1 MESIGLVQG
10 KNSTQIVAIGF
21 ITMIFLAIFF
31 GFIAL
36 DENKKLADFNYKMY
50 QHPFSVSIAVLEASG
65 DILAM
70 RRYMKNVVLASNDEE
85 LDTAISHVK
94 QHERK
99 VHLHFEVV
107 KERYL
112 GNKESI
118 DAAYIAFIEWKL
130 IREELIALKRNKQTQ
145 QIFNMTVSREAEHLK
160 KLDKNMDFLIEF
172 ARSKALEFKDS
183 SERSYSLSKSSLY
196 RLLFFTIL
204 LNVITAFFVIFLVR
218 KAEFSRHESEERF
231 KAIFNNAEVSIWS
244 EDFSAVVVELDR
256 LRREGVEDL
265 KQHLYA
271 DTKLAWDLAAMVKVN
286 SVNNATL
293 KLFGAK
299 DQLEFL
305 SKIDKTFGDNAI
317 DVFIDEMCAIWDKQD
332 TFLSEANF
340 RTLKG
345 QQINTLISFQIPLST
360 NNYRNVPVSIVNISE
375 QKRLESKL
383 KLSSRVFSGTHEG
396 IMITDASG
404 VIVDVNPAFSD
415 ITGYTCDEVIDRSPN
430 ILRSGKH
437 SAEFYA
443 KMWKDVAENDYWQG
457 EIWNRRKS
465 GEVFAELLTI
475 SSLKSADGRIVNY
488 LGMFTDITHSKRQQE
503 NMRRM
508 AHYDALTGLPNRALL
523 LDRFTQAI
531 AQSKRSGRLLAIC
544 FLDLDD
550 FKPVNDTFGHD
561 VGDKLLVEVSR
572 RLVEMLRAED
582 TVSRLGG
589 DEFSMLLGDLSSTAQ
604 CCEILDRVIK
614 VISATYYIDQHPIN
628 ISASIGVSLSP
639 FDGVEL
645 DILLRQSDQA
655 MYQAKQEGKNNYQ
668 FFDLEQ
674 AQSATQLN
682 VKLQEIKRALL
693 NDELHLYYQ
702 PKVNMASGKIIG
714 AEALIRWQ
722 HPEKGII
729 PPLEFLPF
737 IEGSPLENEVGAWV
751 IEQALVQLEMLI
763 SEGVNIEVSINV
775 SSLQL
780 LNVSFF
786 DDLSHALERH
796 PRVKAQKFKLEVLES
811 STLGNVE
818 RIRDII
824 GACRDELGVRVALD
838 DFGTGYSSLSHL
850 RELPAD
856 TIKIDQS
863 FVRDVLVDQN
873 DFSIIDGV
881 IGLAKSFN
889 RHVIAEG
896 VESTE
901 HGQMLLLMGCYNA
914 QGYAIAKPMPAN
926 RLLDWIR
933 EYQPNQIWLDT
944 QQEQMAPHARRIK
957 QLELILNHW
966 FSKIITLLESNVG
979 EPIHLAE
986 LSCHFDKWVGRLR
999 DDLAFEEQW
1008 INDLE
1013 QAYNEVELLAKEI
1026 VSAGDNL
1033 FKTDNI
1039 SKLHS
1044 VYNKMLW
1051 LLSLV
1056 EMTDDDSK
1064 AS

>member
-1 MESIGLVQG
+1 
-10 KNSTQIVAIGF
+10 
-21 ITMIFLAIFF
+21 
-31 GFIAL
+31 
-36 DENKKLADFNYKMY
+36 
-50 QHPFSVSIAVLEASG
+50 
-65 DILAM
+65 
-70 RRYMKNVVLASNDEE
+70 
-85 LDTAISHVK
+85 
-94 QHERK
+94 
-99 VHLHFEVV
+99 
-107 KERYL
+107 
-112 GNKESI
+112 
-118 DAAYIAFIEWKL
+118 
-130 IREELIALKRNKQTQ
+130 
-145 QIFNMTVSREAEHLK
+145 
-160 KLDKNMDFLIEF
+160 
-172 ARSKALEFKDS
+172 
-183 SERSYSLSKSSLY
+183 
-196 RLLFFTIL
+196 
-204 LNVITAFFVIFLVR
+204 
-218 KAEFSRHESEERF
+218 
-231 KAIFNNAEVSIWS
+231 
-244 EDFSAVVVELDR
+244 
-256 LRREGVEDL
+256 
-265 KQHLYA
+265 
-271 DTKLAWDLAAMVKVN
+271 
-286 SVNNATL
+286 
-293 KLFGAK
+293 
-299 DQLEFL
+299 
-305 SKIDKTFGDNAI
+305 
-317 DVFIDEMCAIWDKQD
+317 
-332 TFLSEANF
+332 
-340 RTLKG
+340 
-345 QQINTLISFQIPLST
+345 
-360 NNYRNVPVSIVNISE
+360 
-375 QKRLESKL
+375 
-383 KLSSRVFSGTHEG
+383 
-396 IMITDASG
+396 
-404 VIVDVNPAFSD
+404 
-415 ITGYTCDEVIDRSPN
+415 
-430 ILRSGKH
+430 
-437 SAEFYA
+437 
-443 KMWKDVAENDYWQG
+443 
-457 EIWNRRKS
+457 
-465 GEVFAELLTI
+465 
-475 SSLKSADGRIVNY
+475 
-488 LGMFTDITHSKRQQE
+488 
-503 NMRRM
+503 M

-589 DEFSMLLGDLSSTAQ
+589 DEFSMLLGDLNSTAQ